1 MVHVRAGQDLF
12 PDSGPDLRAEPG
24 PQLRA
29 EPGLDLRAESGPQLR
44 AEPGD
49 TLIID
54 GAGSAGL
61 PRVGTVVGVSGD
73 GAPPYVVH
81 WHAGDYESRIW
92 PSPAARVQKRRRP
105 LALA

>member
-1 MVHVRAGQDLF
+1 MVHVWAGQDLF
-12 PDSGPDLRAEPG
+12 PDSGPG
-24 PQLRA
+24 
-29 EPGLDLRAESGPQLR
+29 LR

-61 PRVGTVVGVSGD
+61 PRVGTVVRVSGD

-92 PSPAARVQKRRRP
+92 PSPGARVQKRRRP
-105 LALA
+105 VATP